1 MAIVKKY
8 FFFGVL
14 CLYALN
20 LQAQFTDDME
30 SYTDGEPINEAH
42 WTDAGCG
49 GSEGCGLIATSAKA
63 HGGLLSGFVPG
74 DGTTQAV
81 LDLGNKIFGEWGIEF
96 WVYIPSGKEAV
107 MSLQGT
113 VPYE

>member
-1 MAIVKKY
+1 MKV
-8 FFFGVL
+8 F
-14 CLYALN
+14 
-20 LQAQFTDDME
+20 
-30 SYTDGEPINEAH
+30 
-42 WTDAGCG
+42 
-49 GSEGCGLIATSAKA
+49 
-63 HGGLLSGFVPG
+63 LSGFVSG
-74 DGTTQAV
+74 DGTIQAV